1 VLDRILR
8 EGELERAAGRARI
21 VVLALVLS
29 LLVVIVPV
37 GPTAEELAPTVYGL
51 FVIQVVLAIGA
62 LALELLRLAYAR
74 AHRTALQKH
83 ALALIAA
90 HDERRRALEE
100 RDELSR
106 TITGLRTLNEHL
118 RNELRERD
126 DAVASAV
133 HELRTPLTSVHA
145 YGQLMSRN
153 LQAVQTQVQQLERLI
168 GDLLA
173 LPGAKPLAFNEV
185 DLLKEARDAAQR
197 IRIVSDVEVHV
208 TVRDDGPHLVR
219 CDGGRIAQV
228 LDNLLRNAAKFS
240 PLERPIDVEVRR
252 EGSEVL
258 VSVTDRG
265 QGIPAD
271 ELSLIFERYFR
282 GSGQRR
288 MVPGEGIGLAVSRE
302 IIQAHRGRIWAT
314 SAGPG
319 RGSTFTIA
327 LPVVGADQQ
336 GELEAVSAAGDPT
349 EVATR

>member
-1 VLDRILR
+1 MLDRILG
-8 EGELERAAGRARI
+8 EVELERAARRARI
-21 VVLALVLS
+21 IVLALIVS

-37 GPTAEELAPTVYGL
+37 GPTADELAPTVYGL
-51 FVIQVVLAIGA
+51 FVIQVVIAIGA

-74 AHRTALQKH
+74 AERHALQKH
-83 ALALIAA
+83 AVALIAA
-90 HDERRRALEE
+90 HDQRRRAVEE

-106 TITGLRTLNEHL
+106 TVAGLRALNEHL
-118 RNELRERD
+118 RGELRERD

-173 LPGAKPLAFNEV
+173 LPGAKPLSFAEV
-185 DLLKEARDAAQR
+185 DLLKEAREAAHR
-197 IRIVSDVEVHV
+197 IRIVADVEVPV
-208 TVRDDGPHLVR
+208 TVRDGGPHLVR
-219 CDGGRIAQV
+219 GDAGRIAQV

-240 PLERPIDVEVRR
+240 PADKPIDVEVAR

-258 VSVTDRG
+258 VSVSDRG
-265 QGIPAD
+265 QGIPAE
-271 ELSLIFERYFR
+271 ELMLVFERYYR

-288 MVPGEGIGLAVSRE
+288 SVPGEGIGLAVSRE
-302 IIQAHRGRIWAT
+302 IVQAHLGRIWAT

-319 RGSTFTIA
+319 KGSTFTVA
-327 LPVVGADQQ
+327 LPALD
-336 GELEAVSAAGDPT
+336 AAAQAPETDPAAAPT
-349 EVATR
+349 EVAPR